1 MRVPGA
7 GSELLTTWADRLG
20 DEDLYE
26 LALDNLQAV
35 IEGLPGGSSG
45 RSDLSRSERLALR
58 SQWNEFLSRHAAE
71 LQKGRR
77 FKLTDP
83 ALSPALFGRAR
94 SWQLPDGTTWP
105 RTPAEK

>member
-1 MRVPGA
+1 M
-7 GSELLTTWADRLG
+7 
-20 DEDLYE
+20 
-26 LALDNLQAV
+26 
-35 IEGLPGGSSG
+35 
-45 RSDLSRSERLALR
+45 SRSERLALR
-58 SQWNEFLSRHAAE
+58 AKWKEFLSRHATE

-105 RTPAEK
+105 RPVPDQ